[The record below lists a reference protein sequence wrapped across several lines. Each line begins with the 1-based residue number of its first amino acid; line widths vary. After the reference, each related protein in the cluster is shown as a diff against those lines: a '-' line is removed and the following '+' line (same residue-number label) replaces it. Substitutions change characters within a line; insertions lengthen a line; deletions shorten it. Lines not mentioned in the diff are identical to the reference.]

1 MKHQTESAIQ
11 DTSDWTQPRLLPDLP
26 QFLDKYNS
34 GRPKRLSFASK
45 KLGAPHTLF
54 VTSSGLRAADVTRYG
69 YASAFSYHLLPL
81 LIIYVFTRAL
91 RTFQTNEAMVAKL
104 FAKHIKLKD
113 AIEFVK
119 KTRMNFG
126 VGTPSRLI
134 DLFSAGNCTR

>member
-1 MKHQTESAIQ
+1 MEHSST
-11 DTSDWTQPRLLPDLP
+11 TLLP
-26 QFLDKYNS
+26 
-34 GRPKRLSFASK
+34 
-45 KLGAPHTLF
+45 
-54 VTSSGLRAADVTRYG
+54 
-69 YASAFSYHLLPL
+69 PL
-81 LIIYVFTRAL
+81 LIRYVFTRAL

-134 DLFSAGNCTR
+134 DLFSAGNSPRYLVPCPYLVFIALYKLHKLTTQSPQAPYPSTSWKE

>member
-1 MKHQTESAIQ
+1 MKHSST
-11 DTSDWTQPRLLPDLP
+11 TCLPP
-26 QFLDKYNS
+26 FL
-34 GRPKRLSFASK
+34 
-45 KLGAPHTLF
+45 
-54 VTSSGLRAADVTRYG
+54 TR
-69 YASAFSYHLLPL
+69 
-81 LIIYVFTRAL
+81 YVFTRAL

-134 DLFSAGNCTR
+134 DLFSAGNCPRYLISYPFPVFLALYQPS